1 MEATKFFL
9 SDNTYFNI
17 DSISDRKYWFVRTN
31 GGEYYTEYFNEEFI
45 AVGLNEFKDI
55 DFITRA
61 EADPSYKRALYEKI
75 KSLVT
80 DGSDKVVK
88 PGLIISQLK
97 RFMIEMSIGDI
108 VLIPS
113 ENSQY
118 ISFGEIISG
127 VEVVDEALLEDDA
140 CPYTKRRNVR
150 WIKTIKK
157 ENLDPY
163 LFKAIYSHH
172 MITDVSEA
180 AHFINRSLSNMY
192 VKDDKA
198 YITFNVKTTNSI
210 HLQAI
215 IPLLHGFLDIAEKA
229 DFPPETIE
237 DLKNMELKI
246 NVQSPGPV
254 EYIGSIQVLGV
265 ILLILFLVKWHSA
278 SETAKKQGGEV
289 DLSIGLKGISLK
301 QKFEPPANTSYEE
314 LAKKVANNPKAIEAL
329 KEFSKAIE
337 DLEVQTP
344 TEKRD

>member
-1 MEATKFFL
+1 MTTSNFFL
-9 SDNTYFNI
+9 SDNTYFTI
-17 DSISDRKYWFVRTN
+17 DEFSDRKYWFVRTN
-31 GGEYYTEYFNEEFI
+31 SGEYYTEYFNEGFI
-45 AVGLNEFKDI
+45 AVGLNEFKDTE
-55 DFITRA
+55 FITKA
-61 EADPSYKRALYEKI
+61 ESDPSYKRALYEKI
-75 KSLVT
+75 RAMVT
-80 DGSDKVVK
+80 DGTDKIVK
-88 PGLIISQLK
+88 PGLIINQLK

-118 ISFGEIISG
+118 ISFGEITG
-127 VEVVDEALLEDDA
+127 DVEVIDESLIDDDA
-140 CPYTKRRNVR
+140 CPYTKRRHVR

-192 VKDDKA
+192 IKDDKA

-210 HLQAI
+210 HLQSI
-215 IPLLHGFLDIAEKA
+215 KPLLYGFLDIAEKA
-229 DFPPETIE
+229 EFPPETIE

-254 EYIGSIQVLGV
+254 EYIGSLQVLGV

-301 QKFEPPANTSYEE
+301 QKFEPPANTSYED
-314 LAKKVANNPKAIEAL
+314 LAKKLQITL
-329 KEFSKAIE
+329 R
-337 DLEVQTP
+337 L
-344 TEKRD
+344 

>member
-1 MEATKFFL
+1 MTTSNFFL
-9 SDNTYFNI
+9 SDNTYFTI
-17 DSISDRKYWFVRTN
+17 DEFSDRKYWFVRTN
-31 GGEYYTEYFNEEFI
+31 SGEYYTEYFNEGFI
-45 AVGLNEFKDI
+45 AVGLNEFKDTE
-55 DFITRA
+55 FITKA
-61 EADPSYKRALYEKI
+61 ESDPSYKRALYEKI
-75 KSLVT
+75 RAMVT
-80 DGSDKVVK
+80 DGTDKVVK
-88 PGLIISQLK
+88 PGLIINQLK

-118 ISFGEIISG
+118 ISFGEITG
-127 VEVVDEALLEDDA
+127 DVEVIDESLIDDDA
-140 CPYTKRRNVR
+140 CPYTKRRHVR

-180 AHFINRSLSNMY
+180 AHFINRSLSNLY
-192 VKDDKA
+192 IKNNKA
-198 YITFNVKTTNSI
+198 YITFNVRTTNAI
-210 HLQAI
+210 HIQSLK
-215 IPLLHGFLDIAEKA
+215 PLLYGFSDIAEQA
-229 DFPPETIE
+229 DFPADIIK
-237 DLKNMELKI
+237 DLRDMELKI

-254 EYIGSIQVLGV
+254 EYIGSIPVLGI

-289 DLSIGLKGISLK
+289 DLFIGLKGISLK
-301 QKFEPPANTSYEE
+301 QKFDPPSNTTYEE
-314 LAKKVANNPKAIEAL
+314 LAKKVADNPKAMEAL
-329 KEFSKAIE
+329 KEFKKAIE

>member
-1 MEATKFFL
+1 MTTSIFFL
-9 SDNTYFNI
+9 SDNTYFTI
-17 DSISDRKYWFVRTN
+17 DEFSDRKYWFVRTN
-31 GGEYYTEYFNEEFI
+31 SGEYYTEYFNEGFI
-45 AVGLNEFKDI
+45 AVGLNEFKDTE
-55 DFITRA
+55 FITKA
-61 EADPSYKRALYEKI
+61 ESDPSYKRALYEKI
-75 KSLVT
+75 RAMVT
-80 DGSDKVVK
+80 DGTDKIVK
-88 PGLIISQLK
+88 PGLIINQLK

-118 ISFGEIISG
+118 ISFGEITG
-127 VEVVDEALLEDDA
+127 DVEVIDESLIDDDA
-140 CPYTKRRNVR
+140 CPYTKRRHVR

-192 VKDDKA
+192 IKDDKA

-210 HLQAI
+210 HLQSI
-215 IPLLHGFLDIAEKA
+215 KPLLYGFLDIAEKA
-229 DFPPETIE
+229 EFPPETIE

-254 EYIGSIQVLGV
+254 EYIGSLQVLGV

-301 QKFEPPANTSYEE
+301 QKFEPPANTSYED

-329 KEFSKAIE
+329 KEFTKAIE

>member
-1 MEATKFFL
+1 METAKVFL
-9 SDNTYFNI
+9 SDTTYFNI
-17 DSISDRKYWFVRTN
+17 DEIFDRKYWFVRTN
-31 GGEYYTEYFNEEFI
+31 GGEYYTEYFNEGFI

-80 DGSDKVVK
+80 DGSDKVIK

-97 RFMIEMSIGDI
+97 RFMMEMSIGDI

-127 VEVVDEALLEDDA
+127 VEVIDEVLLEDDA

-180 AHFINRSLSNMY
+180 SHFINRSLSNMY
-192 VKDDKA
+192 IKNGKA
-198 YITFNVKTTNSI
+198 YMTFNVQSTNPI
-210 HLQAI
+210 HLQDI
-215 IPLLHGFLDIAEKA
+215 KPLLYGFSDIAEKA
-229 DFPPETIE
+229 DFPSEIVE
-237 DLKNMELKI
+237 GLKRIELKI
-246 NVQSPGPV
+246 NVQSPGPI
-254 EYIGSIQVLGV
+254 EYICSLEVIGV
-265 ILLILFLVKWHSA
+265 IFVILFAIQWYRA
-278 SETAKKQGGEV
+278 TDTAKKQGGEV
-289 DLSIGLKGISLK
+289 DFSIGLKGISLR
-301 QKFEPPANTSYEE
+301 QKFEPPSNTSYEE
-314 LAKKVANNPKAIEAL
+314 LAQKIAKSPSSLEAL
-329 KEFSKAIE
+329 KELSKAI
-337 DLEVQTP
+337 DNLDVQTP